1 MPWLNPMSRKMGEPL
16 EPTAASALLPTKLP
30 TMMESAVLYSCCSM
44 LPRISGTEN
53 SRMLFQMLPSVIKRV
68 FFFCGSKTV
77 AATMFLL
84 KYLALFNK
92 YQMI

>member
-1 MPWLNPMSRKMGEPL
+1 
-16 EPTAASALLPTKLP
+16 
-30 TMMESAVLYSCCSM
+30 
-44 LPRISGTEN
+44 
-53 SRMLFQMLPSVIKRV
+53 MLFQMLPSVIKRV

-92 YQMI
+92 YQII